1 MPRKLLSENKE
12 FPQLLI
18 GKTLI
23 TVLCDALWLWIC
35 EEHKKKAI
43 KQLAQHCK
51 ASILQSKLKKKKT
64 HTQCTQMIKWYATIA
79 NYAVWVH

>member
-51 ASILQSKLKKKKT
+51 ASILQSKFKKKKNT
-64 HTQCTQMIKWYATIA
+64 HNAPKW
-79 NYAVWVH
+79 

>member
-51 ASILQSKLKKKKT
+51 ASILQSKLKKKK